1 MKTIYL
7 DKDFRCFVNETENTV
22 QSIETDFFDGK
33 CDTYIEGY
41 RFVPEGRQWTRSD
54 GVVFSGEM
62 ITPWKP
68 YEELERAQI
77 AYEKEQY
84 EAAIDELLLL
94 I

>member
-7 DKDFRCFVNETENTV
+7 DSGFRCSVTKIGNAT
-22 QSIETDFFDGK
+22 QAIETDFFDGK
-33 CDTYIEGY
+33 CDAFIEGF
-41 RFVPEGRQWTRSD
+41 RFIPEGQEWARED

-62 ITPWKP
+62 ISPWKP
-68 YEELERAQI
+68 FEELERAQI
-77 AYEKEQY
+77 VYEKEQY

>member
-7 DKDFRCFVNETENTV
+7 DNKYRCSVAETENTV

-33 CDTYIEGY
+33 CDAFIEGY
-41 RFVPEGRQWTRSD
+41 RFVPDGQKWTRDD

-62 ITPWKP
+62 VSPWKP
-68 YEELERAQI
+68 FAELERAQI

>member
-7 DKDFRCFVNETENTV
+7 DNDFRCSVTETENTM
-22 QSIETDFFDGK
+22 QSVETDFFDGK
-33 CDTYIEGY
+33 CDAYIEGY
-41 RFVPEGRQWTRSD
+41 RYVPEGQEWARED

-62 ITPWKP
+62 VSPWKP
-68 YEELERAQI
+68 FDELERVQI

>member
-1 MKTIYL
+1 MKIYL
-7 DKDFRCFVNETENTV
+7 DKDFRCSVAETETAM

-33 CDTYIEGY
+33 CDTYIEGF
-41 RFVPEGRQWTRSD
+41 RFVPEGQKWTRDD

-62 ITPWKP
+62 VSPWKP
-68 YEELERAQI
+68 FDELERAQI

-84 EAAIDELLLL
+84 EAAIDELLML